1 MILKN
6 VNIKGYRNFKDI
18 TVSLNEKVLLIG
30 PNDIGKSNFLRAI
43 RLLLDKNLSES
54 DIEPKD
60 ADFYA
65 FEETNDFKI
74 TLFFEDVTED
84 CIKSKFKENISDAN
98 SLILQYQ
105 ASRDKLT
112 GQKSYIIKTGPNLEN
127 LKEFEIRFY
136 LKVLNLHYIGSNR
149 DLGSFIK
156 KEKKSLLENARDNR
170 SQEEIDGDEESLK
183 NIESS
188 MTQTNSQI
196 LSLNYI
202 SKATANLNTEL
213 SSLSVVNENY
223 NVNFDTGSSDIR
235 QYIDDLKLASSKDG
249 KTVALGGDGKN
260 NQVYLALWS
269 AKRKNLDED
278 PTEVSINCIEEPEA
292 HLHPHQQR
300 KLSKYLVSNLSGQ
313 VFITTHSPHIACEFD
328 SASIVSLNDSKNG
341 TIAANNGC
349 NELIET
355 SLHSFGHRL
364 NVIPAEGFFS
374 SVVFLVEGV
383 SEVLFYKALAEKL
396 NIDLDKYNISII
408 PVEGVGFE
416 VFIDVYLNLGVGFVV
431 KTDFDIFKV
440 PNKPNFRAAGLQRA
454 IGILNR
460 YYNGHIDT
468 DTSKHLTE
476 LGSEHSQLQTREIPT
491 NLIKKIE
498 TIKSDLKK
506 YWIFLSDV
514 DLETDLV
521 NSKLF
526 PVLSLWHG
534 ETDKDAVLELMKQAK
549 GEQMFH
555 FLKEKFEDLSTL
567 NNTAIAE
574 PLLKCVELAKIK
586 NDKSNS

>member
-1 MILKN
+1 MILKH
-6 VNIKGYRNFKDI
+6 VSISGYRNFKNI
-18 TVSLNEKVLLIG
+18 NVTLNKKVLLIG

-65 FEETNDFKI
+65 FEETNDISI
-74 TLFFEDVTED
+74 TLYFDEVTED
-84 CIKSKFKENISDAN
+84 CIKSKFKENISDKN
-98 SLILQYQ
+98 SLILQYV

-112 GQKSYIIKTGPNLEN
+112 GLKNYVIRTGPNLEN
-127 LKEFEIRFY
+127 LRDFEIRFY
-136 LKVLNLHYIGSNR
+136 LKVLNMQYIGSNR
-149 DLGSFIK
+149 DLNSFIK
-156 KEKKSLLENARDNR
+156 KEKRLLLENARDNR
-170 SQEEIDGDEESLK
+170 TEEEVNADEESLK
-183 NIESS
+183 SIDKN

-196 LSLNYI
+196 SSLNYI
-202 SKATANLNTEL
+202 AKATANLNSEL

-235 QYIDDLKLASSKDG
+235 QYIDELKLSSSKEG

-269 AKRKNLDED
+269 AKRKNSEED
-278 PTEVSINCIEEPEA
+278 PTEVSLNCIEEPEA

-300 KLSKYLVSNLSGQ
+300 KLSKYLVENLSGQ

-341 TIAANNGC
+341 TVAARNGC
-349 NELIET
+349 SELIEN
-355 SLHSFGHRL
+355 SLQSFGHRL

-374 SVVFLVEGV
+374 NVVFLVEGV

-396 NIDLDKYNISII
+396 NIDLDKNNVSII
-408 PVEGVGFE
+408 PVEGVGFD
-416 VFIDVYLNLGVGFVV
+416 VFIDVYLNLGVGFVL
-431 KTDFDIFKV
+431 KTDSDIFQV
-440 PNKPNFRAAGLQRA
+440 PRKTYFRAAGLQR
-454 IGILNR
+454 GISVLNK
-460 YYNGHIDT
+460 YYNGSIDAVTAKHI
-468 DTSKHLTE
+468 SE
-476 LGSEHSQLQTREIPT
+476 LGDAHTQLASREIPQEIA
-491 NLIKKIE
+491 NKINNV
-498 TIKSDLKK
+498 KQDLKR

-521 NSKLF
+521 NSNLF
-526 PVLSLWHG
+526 SSLSSWYN
-534 ETDKDAVLELMKQAK
+534 ETDKGVVLELMKQAK
-549 GEQMFH
+549 GEKMFQ
-555 FLKEKFEDLSTL
+555 FLKDNFDGLSL
-567 NNTAIAE
+567 LKDSEILE
-574 PLLKCVELAKIK
+574 PLVKCIELAKFK